1 MKAAGR
7 KAGAGTPVIGIT
19 VDANFGRDDG
29 EIEAGIGGNGT
40 AVFWLNKSYVDAV
53 EAAGG
58 IPVLIPV
65 LTSPRK
71 IRLYLSMI
79 DGLIL
84 SGGDFDIDPK
94 LYGEK
99 PVPQLGAL
107 KPGRTLMEM
116 GLLKGALKAGM
127 PTLGVCG
134 GHQVINVAFGG
145 SLWQDIPT
153 QIPSAIKH
161 SQSPAPS
168 TRPSHEVSVVPGSL
182 LADIVGGGTALKV
195 NSTHHQCVK
204 KLGKGLVV
212 SSLSPDGLAESVEL
226 KNRGERFVLGVQWH
240 PERLYGSDEP
250 SARIFRRLVESAAG
264 FRQSR

>member
-1 MKAAGR
+1 MREARR

-19 VDANFGRDDG
+19 VDANFGRDD
-29 EIEAGIGGNGT
+29 EKPEPGIGGGGT

-65 LTSPRK
+65 ITSPKK

-99 PVPQLGAL
+99 PVPQIGTL

-116 GLLKGALKAGM
+116 ALLKGALRTGM

-134 GHQVINVAFGG
+134 GLQAINVALGG
-145 SLWQDIPT
+145 SLWQDIPS
-153 QIPSAIKH
+153 QIPSAVKH
-161 SQSPAPS
+161 SQNPEPS
-168 TRPSHEVSVVPGSL
+168 TKPSHEVSVVPGSL
-182 LADIVGGGTALKV
+182 LADIAGGIPVLKV

-204 KLGKGLVV
+204 KIGKGLVA
-212 SSLSPDGLAESVEL
+212 SSISPDGLVESVEL
-226 KNRGERFVLGVQWH
+226 RNRGERFMLGVQWH
-240 PERLYGSDEP
+240 PERLCGSDET
-250 SARIFRRLVESAAG
+250 SARIFRKFVDSAAE
-264 FRQSR
+264 FRKER

>member
-1 MKAAGR
+1 MAVGR
-7 KAGAGTPVIGIT
+7 KAGVGTPVIGIT
-19 VDANFGRDDG
+19 VDANFGRED
-29 EIEAGIGGNGT
+29 EKPEAGIAGNGT

-65 LTSPRK
+65 ITSPKK

-116 GLLKGALKAGM
+116 GLLKGALRIGM

-134 GHQVINVAFGG
+134 GHQAINVAFGG
-145 SLWQDIPT
+145 SLWQDIPS

-168 TRPSHEVSVVPGSL
+168 TKPSHEVSVVPGSL
-182 LADIVGGGTALKV
+182 LADIVGGKLALKV
-195 NSTHHQCVK
+195 NSTHHQSVK
-204 KLGKGLVV
+204 KLGKGLFA
-212 SSLSPDGLAESVEL
+212 SSTAPDGLAESVEL

-240 PERLYGSDEP
+240 PERLCGSDE
-250 SARIFRRLVESAAG
+250 SNARIFRKLVDYAAE
-264 FRQSR
+264 FRKER

>member
-1 MKAAGR
+1 MNTVRR
-7 KAGAGTPVIGIT
+7 KAGGGTPVIGIT
-19 VDANFGRDDG
+19 VDSNFGRED
-29 EIEAGIGGNGT
+29 EKPEAGIGGNGT

-65 LTSPRK
+65 ITSPQK

-99 PVPQLGAL
+99 PVPQLGTI

-116 GLLKGALKAGM
+116 GLLKGALRIGM

-134 GHQVINVAFGG
+134 GHQLINVAFGG
-145 SLWQDIPT
+145 SLWQDIPS

-168 TRPSHEVSVVPGSL
+168 TKPSHEVNVIPGSF
-182 LADIVGGGTALKV
+182 LADIVGGGQVLKV

-204 KLGKGLVV
+204 KLGKGLFA
-212 SSLSPDGLAESVEL
+212 SSTSPDGLPESVEL
-226 KNRGERFVLGVQWH
+226 KKMGERFVLGVQWH
-240 PERLYGSDEP
+240 PERLCESDEP
-250 SARIFRRLVESAAG
+250 SARIFRRLVESAAR
-264 FRQSR
+264 FRKER